1 MKNNLSVID
10 FGKYIIFVVIP
21 AFKVEREIGEVL
33 TTLPGF
39 VSRII
44 VVNDAS
50 PDRTAEIVAQHARR
64 DERIILINHERNQG
78 VGGAMITGFQRAIE
92 LNAQIVIKIDGDG
105 QMSPEDISEIIT
117 PLIQGKADYTK
128 GNRFSDFQALSQMPL
143 IRRIGNL
150 ALSFMT
156 KAATGYWNC
165 FDPANGFL
173 AIRREILLLLNL
185 NKIHKAFFFETSML
199 SQLYLLGAYVQDVP
213 IPARYRNEK
222 SNLSIV
228 KVLAEF
234 PIMLSVVFIRRLLFK
249 YYLYDF
255 SIASVYLLAGLPLL
269 LFGIFF
275 GGYNWAYYAKLGIGA
290 PTGTIIIS
298 MLSLMLGFQI
308 LLAAIA
314 IDLNSVPRE
323 PISSEA
329 PIPHL

>member
-1 MKNNLSVID
+1 
-10 FGKYIIFVVIP
+10 
-21 AFKVEREIGEVL
+21 
-33 TTLPGF
+33 
-39 VSRII
+39 
-44 VVNDAS
+44 
-50 PDRTAEIVAQHARR
+50 
-64 DERIILINHERNQG
+64 
-78 VGGAMITGFQRAIE
+78 MITGFQRAIE